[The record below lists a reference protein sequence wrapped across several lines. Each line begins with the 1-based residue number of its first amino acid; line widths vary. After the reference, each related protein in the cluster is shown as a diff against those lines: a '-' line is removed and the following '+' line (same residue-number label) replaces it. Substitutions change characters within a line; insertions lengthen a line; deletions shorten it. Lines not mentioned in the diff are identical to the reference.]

1 MKILNTDETKEID
14 EIKED
19 LPGEEMTEETA
30 GLPEDEVSGEEPE
43 ETEEIPEEESEAVEE
58 EVENSSESEEV
69 SAEPAKPQDYKQMIL
84 SFEYN
89 VKNSE
94 EEQAFRAFQKKYV
107 YKGNIIKTILF
118 GIVSLLFMISYIRYP
133 KEYLYPVLTFVS
145 LAFIFV
151 IWFNTVKIRKSLL
164 QALKVLENDR
174 YVFTLFDDRF
184 SIETILDE
192 SEFDDDEEIPVIK
205 PRIVEFKG
213 TEINVIEK
221 PDMFV
226 LILKKDTIYVLPKRC
241 FEDGDE
247 KVLSDAFKKHLG
259 ENYETGI

>member
-19 LPGEEMTEETA
+19 LPGEEVTEETA
-30 GLPEDEVSGEEPE
+30 GLPEDEISGDTGEVEKALEEEPE
-43 ETEEIPEEESEAVEE
+43 AVKEETEDSSENEEEEP
-58 EVENSSESEEV
+58 
-69 SAEPAKPQDYKQMIL
+69 AEPAKPQDYKQMIL

-174 YVFTLFDDRF
+174 YVFTLIDDRF
-184 SIETILDE
+184 
-192 SEFDDDEEIPVIK
+192 
-205 PRIVEFKG
+205 
-213 TEINVIEK
+213 
-221 PDMFV
+221 
-226 LILKKDTIYVLPKRC
+226 
-241 FEDGDE
+241 
-247 KVLSDAFKKHLG
+247 
-259 ENYETGI
+259 

>member
-1 MKILNTDETKEID
+1 MNTDETKEID
-14 EIKED
+14 EIKEI
-19 LPGEEMTEETA
+19 PEEEVTEETS
-30 GLPEDEVSGEEPE
+30 GLSEDEVSGEEPE
-43 ETEEIPEEESEAVEE
+43 ETEEIPEEESEAVDK

-69 SAEPAKPQDYKQMIL
+69 SVEPAKPQDYKQMIL

-241 FEDGDE
+241 FEDGDA